1 MVPLVLADSTY
12 SIQVARMLKLQH
24 PPKIC
29 LPDGTWFVDTPA
41 NQERAREI
49 WILENEQFNKN
60 ENKIEAE
67 TENVHER
74 VSETENEH
82 VHQNKIEINNERTE
96 DSENEYVNK
105 GAKKSPDQSDI
116 EMLRERERAE
126 QEDESKMHKESLGK
140 MRRAHKRRQQ
150 RALKEQQRR
159 DQRARTGRDNRERLS
174 GQFVSNNIF
183 AVLATTDFAGSSGA
197 GSNSN
202 SHSGSTE
209 QKTVTSQ
216 NAGDE

>member
-1 MVPLVLADSTY
+1 M
-12 SIQVARMLKLQH
+12 
-24 PPKIC
+24 
-29 LPDGTWFVDTPA
+29 
-41 NQERAREI
+41 
-49 WILENEQFNKN
+49 
-60 ENKIEAE
+60 
-67 TENVHER
+67 
-74 VSETENEH
+74 
-82 VHQNKIEINNERTE
+82 HQNKIEINNECTE

-105 GAKKSPDQSDI
+105 GAKKSPDRSDI

-126 QEDESKMHKESLGK
+126 QEDEIKMHKESLGK
-140 MRRAHKRRQQ
+140 MRRAHERRQQ

-183 AVLATTDFAGSSGA
+183 AVLATTDFAGVSSSGA
-197 GSNSN
+197 GSNSD

-216 NAGDE
+216 NARDEQTEQSAMTEQDEQNEQSEQKIVCADSSASGQWRRSMFQFMFRFD